1 MDTGGDFA
9 LHDPPISEPPM
20 PDSVFRAP
28 EHTVPLPWDRLA
40 AHLRGHGMTLELDQ
54 PPRQFAGGMGNLNYL
69 LRIDGAPSVLRR
81 PPLGPLPPGAND
93 MRREHRV
100 LSRLWRAFPPAP
112 QSVHYCADEAV
123 LGAHFLIMEYREGRT
138 IRGSRWPAAI
148 AGDNEATRAVSALL
162 VRTLA
167 ELHAV
172 DAAAI
177 GLGDFGRPE
186 GFLGRAVEGWAG
198 RAAIAADGE
207 PAPPTGEVVRW
218 LRDNLVPGG
227 APSVLHND
235 FKLDNMLWAPDDW
248 TRRVA
253 VLDWDQ
259 ATRGD
264 PLFDLA
270 TLLSYWTEPGD
281 SEAMVILDQMPTGT
295 PGSMTRA
302 EARDLYAALTGRDL
316 GDFRFH
322 RVLGMFKLAVVF
334 VQLHAQYRR
343 GTVSDPKYAPFE
355 AAGYGIM
362 AMAHEVAQGRAD

>member
-1 MDTGGDFA
+1 
-9 LHDPPISEPPM
+9 M
-20 PDSVFRAP
+20 PDSRFRSAAD
-28 EHTVPLPWDRLA
+28 TVALPWERLA
-40 AHLRGHGMTLELDQ
+40 AHLRGHGMTLDLGR
-54 PPRQFAGGMGNLNYL
+54 PRQFAGGMGNLNYL
-69 LRIDGAPSVLRR
+69 LRIDGAPAVLRR

-93 MRREHRV
+93 MRREHGV

-112 QSVHYCADEAV
+112 RSFHYCADEAV
-123 LGAHFLIMEYREGRT
+123 LGAPFLIMEYREGRA

-148 AGDNEATRAVSALL
+148 AGDDEATRAVCALT

-177 GLGDFGRPE
+177 GLADFGRPE
-186 GFLGRAVEGWAG
+186 GFLVRAVEGWAK
-198 RAAIAADGE
+198 RAAIAVDGE
-207 PAPPTGEVVRW
+207 PAPPTAEVVRW

-227 APSVLHND
+227 PPTVLHND
-235 FKLDNMLWAPDDW
+235 FKLDNMLWADDW
-248 TRRVA
+248 TLSA

-259 ATRGD
+259 ASRGD

-270 TLLSYWTEPGD
+270 TLLSYWSEPGD
-281 SEAMVILDQMPTGT
+281 PEARVILDQMPTGT
-295 PGSMTRA
+295 PGSMTRT

-316 GDFRFH
+316 ADFRFH

-334 VQLHAQYRR
+334 LQLHAQYRR

-362 AMAHEVAQGRAD
+362 AMAHEVARGRAD